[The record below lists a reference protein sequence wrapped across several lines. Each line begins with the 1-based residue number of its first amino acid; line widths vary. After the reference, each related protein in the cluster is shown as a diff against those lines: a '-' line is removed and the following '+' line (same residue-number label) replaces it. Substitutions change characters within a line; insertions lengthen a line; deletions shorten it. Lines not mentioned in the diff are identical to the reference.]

1 MVQINFFNRTHK
13 KKIKTNT
20 KNTNSRSINEEDL
33 ESDSLNISQHL
44 DNQYILKVITKSK
57 EKKSFQRK
65 ERLSSKKS

>member
-20 KNTNSRSINEEDL
+20 KNTNSRSIDEEDL

-44 DNQYILKVITKSK
+44 DNQYI
-57 EKKSFQRK
+57 
-65 ERLSSKKS
+65 